1 MNDIGWELLYGIGR
15 FFAHPL
21 TYLIPIVMFVLGW
34 RRVVKERRD
43 FHTRVFRAVFDVTA
57 PLLPGLAAGLA
68 GSAAALLLGVTVPFS
83 FLVLLSLFTGLIL
96 LSGRVKWLSP
106 AFTVSAAVLL
116 ALILPLWDT
125 GSPRV
130 DAWLQELGASDY
142 QAVLFWLAVLIIL
155 ESVLVFRSARFF
167 TSPLTVKSS
176 RGKWLG
182 AHRMRRIWLLPSVF
196 FIPGGMLDAVSWWP
210 LLPVGEGGL
219 ALFFFPLAVGTDYT
233 IYHTLPRP
241 ALQQM
246 GRRLCLL
253 GLAAGAGAGLS
264 FYYPQA
270 VLYTAAA
277 VFVLRTALQVW
288 QRMEDHG
295 RQPFFQPGSRGVKIL
310 AVLPE
315 SPAAK
320 MGMTAGEIIWKVN
333 NIPVHSKKEL
343 YYALQKNSAHCR
355 LEVMDTNGERRHVQ
369 SALYDN
375 EHHEI
380 GVLTVKENDDLPAS
394 GIQG

>member
-1 MNDIGWELLYGIGR
+1 MDDIGWELLYGIGR

-21 TYLIPIVMFVLGW
+21 TYLIPVVMFVLGW
-34 RRVVKERRD
+34 RRAVRERRD
-43 FHTRVFRAVFDVTA
+43 FHTRVFRTIFDVTA

-68 GSAAALLLGVTVPFS
+68 GSAAAVLLGVTVPFS
-83 FLVLLSLFTGLIL
+83 FLLLLSLLTGLIL
-96 LSGRVKWLSP
+96 LIGRVKWLSP
-106 AFTVSAAVLL
+106 AFTVSTAVLL
-116 ALILPLWDT
+116 ALILPLWET
-125 GSPRV
+125 GNTRV
-130 DAWLQELGASDY
+130 DSWLQALSSSNY
-142 QAVLFWLAVLIIL
+142 QAVLIWLAVLIIL

-167 TSPLTVKSS
+167 TSPMTVKSS
-176 RGKWLG
+176 RGKWIG

-196 FIPGGMLDAVSWWP
+196 FVPGGMIDAVSWWP
-210 LLPVGEGGL
+210 LVPMGEGGL
-219 ALFFFPLAVGTDYT
+219 ALFIFPLAVGGDYT

-246 GRRLCLL
+246 GRRLFLL
-253 GLAAGAGAGLS
+253 GLAAGAGAALS

-270 VLYTAAA
+270 VWYTAAA
-277 VFVLRTALQVW
+277 VFVLRAVLQVW
-288 QRMEDHG
+288 RRIEDRG
-295 RQPFFQPGSRGVKIL
+295 RTPFFQPGSRGVKIL
-310 AVLPE
+310 GVLPE

-333 NIPVHSKKEL
+333 HIPVHSKKEF

-380 GVLTVKENDDLPAS
+380 GVLAVKENDDMPAS